1 MFKKGLF
8 TAALAAAAIVFCAP
22 ATTASASETKGWRD
36 NGTWYVYSSDGSYYC
51 SQRAS
56 IEGSDGKY
64 QYYYFNDEGYKINT
78 PQTGWV
84 NAGGW
89 YYFENGDVVESELKT
104 IGGATYY
111 FDYNGKMVTSRFVT
125 DYKSGKYDS
134 KLGHTVYD
142 YYAVDANGVATKIN
156 TSKNDWVK
164 AGDNWGYVQDGKL
177 VERKF
182 VEVNGK
188 WYYFNYNG
196 IMVKDGAVDAYSE
209 SEKKYDLYLFDEDGA
224 LVTNDWYFKSNGT
237 YGDWYYAGADGKA
250 YAAEYDNKT
259 GLLVEGTGWAKIN
272 GSWYF
277 FNGSGQMYQNET
289 ASIKNRTTGKS
300 ETYRFDASGRMV
312 TGWYNTADSFD
323 TYNNWEY
330 YDESGAAF
338 TGWLSD
344 AAGWYY
350 VNNGNLLQGSAVY
363 WVTDENGV
371 GGYSTSS
378 SYFYTYKTEKDADGN
393 VKYVS
398 TRHDAADYKDSVG
411 YFFNYES
418 GAMIT
423 GWYSFNTWTDYANSS
438 SNDTLWYHA
447 ESDGSIHQGWL
458 YDGGSWYYLAS
469 NGRMVTNT
477 TETVYESADYNK
489 HMQNWRAANPGY
501 TSAEY
506 NVEAQNYRNAHTYYF
521 GEDGKM
527 VTGWYSTTTS
537 YGTTWHYLTADG
549 NAYTGWVQS
558 GDDWYY
564 ISNGL
569 MTTNYVTP
577 DGYVIGADGVWR

>member
-111 FDYNGKMVTSRFVT
+111 FDYNGKMVTSTLVT

-164 AGDNWGYVQDGKL
+164 AGDNWGYVQDGQLLKKAFA
-177 VERKF
+177 EI
-182 VEVNGK
+182 NGK
-188 WYYFNYNG
+188 WYYFDYDG
-196 IMVKDGAVDAYSE
+196 EMVKDGAVHAYSVT
-209 SEKKYDLYLFDEDGA
+209 EKEYDYYVFNEDGA
-224 LVTNDWYFKSNGT
+224 LVTNDWYFKNSGT

-250 YAAEYDNKT
+250 YAAEYENGVLK
-259 GLLVEGTGWAKIN
+259 EGTGWAKIN

-277 FNGSGQMYQNET
+277 FNSSGQMYQNET
-289 ASIKNRTTGKS
+289 TYITNRTTGKS
-300 ETYRFDASGRMV
+300 EKFRFDVSGRMV
-312 TGWYNTADSFD
+312 TGYYNRANSYD

-350 VNNGNLLQGSAVY
+350 VDNGNVLQGSAVY

-371 GGYSTSS
+371 GGYSTSN
-378 SYFYTYKTEKDADGN
+378 SYFYTYKTEKDEKGN
-393 VKYVS
+393 AKYVS
-398 TRHDAADYKDSVG
+398 TKHEAADYKDSVG
-411 YFFNYES
+411 YFFNFES

-423 GWYSFNTWTDYANSS
+423 GWYSFNTWTDFEYSTTNY
-438 SNDTLWYHA
+438 TTWYHA
-447 ESDGSIHQGWL
+447 EADGSIHQGWL
-458 YDGGSWYYLAS
+458 YDGGSWYYLDS
-469 NGRMVTNT
+469 DGEILTNT
-477 TETVYESADYNK
+477 TRTVYEQKDFIK
-489 HMQNWRAANPGY
+489 HMQNWKAANPGY
-501 TSAEY
+501 TQAEY
-506 NVEAQNYRNAHTYYF
+506 AVEYQNYRNANTYCF
-521 GEDGKM
+521 GDDGKM
-527 VTGWYSTTTS
+527 VTGWYSVTTS
-537 YGTTWHYLTADG
+537 QKTTWHYLTADG

>member
-22 ATTASASETKGWRD
+22 ATTASASETTGWRD

-51 SQRAS
+51 SQRVYL
-56 IEGSDGKY
+56 ENSDGKY

-89 YYFENGDVVESELKT
+89 YYFEDGKEVKSGVKT

-111 FDYNGKMVTSRFVT
+111 FDYNGKMVTNAVESVHVGH
-125 DYKSGKYDS
+125 DSNGKCIYD
-134 KLGHTVYD
+134 V
-142 YYAVDANGVATKIN
+142 YAVDANGVATKVN

-177 VERKF
+177 VEGKF

-196 IMVKDGAVDAYSE
+196 IMVKDGAVSAYSE
-209 SEKKYDLYLFDEDGA
+209 TEKKSDKYLFDADGA

-250 YAAEYDNKT
+250 YAAKYDNKT
-259 GLLVEGTGWAKIN
+259 DLLVEGTGWAKIN

-312 TGWYNTADSFD
+312 TGWYNRADSYD
-323 TYNNWEY
+323 TYNSWEY
-330 YDESGAAF
+330 YDESGAAY

-350 VNNGNLLQGSAVY
+350 VNNGDLLQGQAVY

-398 TRHDAADYKDSVG
+398 TRHNAADYKDSVG
-411 YFFNYES
+411 YFFNRET

-423 GWYSFNTWTDYANSS
+423 GWYSFNSWTDYAYSTTNY
-438 SNDTLWYHA
+438 TAWYHA
-447 ESDGSIHQGWL
+447 EADGSIHQGWL
-458 YDGGSWYYLAS
+458 YDGGSWYYLDS
-469 NGRMVTNT
+469 DGRMVTNAI
-477 TETVYESADYNK
+477 ETVYESADYNK

-501 TSAEY
+501 TQAEY
-506 NVEAQNYRNAHTYYF
+506 NVEQQNYRNAHTYYF

-537 YGTTWHYLTADG
+537 AETTWHYLTADG

-564 ISNGL
+564 IRDGL

>member
-22 ATTASASETKGWRD
+22 ATTASASETTGWRD

-51 SQRAS
+51 SQRVNLKN
-56 IEGSDGKY
+56 SDGKY

-89 YYFENGDVVESELKT
+89 YYFEDGKEVKSGVKT

-111 FDYNGKMVTSRFVT
+111 FNYDGKMVTNAVESVHVGH
-125 DYKSGKYDS
+125 DSNGKCIYD
-134 KLGHTVYD
+134 V
-142 YYAVDANGVATKIN
+142 YAVDANGVATKVN

-177 VERKF
+177 VEGKF

-196 IMVKDGAVDAYSE
+196 IMVKDGAVSAYSE
-209 SEKKYDLYLFDEDGA
+209 SEKKYDLYLFDADGA

-250 YAAEYDNKT
+250 YAAEYENGVLK
-259 GLLVEGTGWAKIN
+259 EGTGWAKIN

-277 FNGSGQMYQNET
+277 FSGSGQMYQNET
-289 ASIKNRTTGKS
+289 TSIKNRTTGKS
-300 ETYRFDASGRMV
+300 EKFRFDVSGRMV
-312 TGWYNTADSFD
+312 TGWYNTADSYD
-323 TYNNWEY
+323 TYNDWEY

-350 VNNGNLLQGSAVY
+350 VNNGSLLQGSAVF

-371 GGYSTSS
+371 GGYSTNT
-378 SYFYTYKTEKDADGN
+378 SYFYTYKTEKDSAGN
-393 VKYVS
+393 VNYVS

-411 YFFNYES
+411 YFFNRET

-423 GWYSFNTWTDYANSS
+423 GWYSFNSWEDYEYSTKNNTA
-438 SNDTLWYHA
+438 WYHA
-447 ESDGSIHQGWL
+447 EADGSIHQGWL
-458 YDGGSWYYLAS
+458 YDGGSWYYLAA
-469 NGRMVTNT
+469 NGRMLTNT

-501 TSAEY
+501 TQAEY

-564 ISNGL
+564 ISEGV
-569 MTTNYVTP
+569 MATNYVTP
-577 DGYVIGADGVWR
+577 DGYVVGADGVWR

>member
-22 ATTASASETKGWRD
+22 ATTASASETTGWRD

-51 SQRAS
+51 SQRVYLKN
-56 IEGSDGKY
+56 SDGKY

-89 YYFENGDVVESELKT
+89 YYFEDGKEVKSGVKT

-111 FDYNGKMVTSRFVT
+111 FGYNGKMVTSTVESVHVGH
-125 DYKSGKYDS
+125 DSNGKCIYD
-134 KLGHTVYD
+134 V
-142 YYAVDANGVATKIN
+142 YAVDANGVATKVN

-188 WYYFNYNG
+188 WYYFDDNG
-196 IMVKDGAVDAYSE
+196 IMVKDGATRAYSE
-209 SEKKYDLYLFDEDGA
+209 SEKKYDLYLFDADGA

-237 YGDWYYAGADGKA
+237 YGDWYYAGTDGKA
-250 YAAEYDNKT
+250 YAAEYDYDKEVGNILK
-259 GLLVEGTGWAKIN
+259 EGTGWAKIN

-277 FNGSGQMYQNET
+277 FASDGQMYQNET
-289 ASIKNRTTGKS
+289 ANIKNRTTGKS
-300 ETYRFDASGRMV
+300 EKFRFDASGRMV
-312 TGWYNTADSFD
+312 TGYYNTADSFD

-330 YDESGAAF
+330 YDESGAAY

-350 VNNGNLLQGSAVY
+350 VNNGKVLQGSAVY

-378 SYFYTYKTEKDADGN
+378 SYFYTYKTEKDEKGN
-393 VKYVS
+393 AKYVS
-398 TRHDAADYKDSVG
+398 TKHEAADYKDSVG
-411 YFFNYES
+411 YFFNRET

-423 GWYSFNTWTDYANSS
+423 GWYSFNSWTDYAYSTTNY
-438 SNDTLWYHA
+438 TAWYHA
-447 ESDGSIHQGWL
+447 EADGSIHQGWL
-458 YDGGSWYYLAS
+458 YDGGSWYYLDS
-469 NGRMVTNT
+469 DGRMLTNA

-501 TSAEY
+501 TQAES

-537 YGTTWHYLTADG
+537 AGTTWHYLTADG

-564 ISNGL
+564 IRSGL

>member
-22 ATTASASETKGWRD
+22 ATTASASETTGWRD

-51 SQRAS
+51 SQRVNLKN
-56 IEGSDGKY
+56 SDGKY

-89 YYFENGDVVESELKT
+89 YYFENGKEVKSGVKT

-111 FDYNGKMVTSRFVT
+111 FNYDGKMVTNAVESVHVGH
-125 DYKSGKYDS
+125 DSNGKCIYD
-134 KLGHTVYD
+134 V
-142 YYAVDANGVATKIN
+142 YAVDANGVATKVN

-177 VERKF
+177 VEGKF

-196 IMVKDGAVDAYSE
+196 IMVKDGAVSAYSE
-209 SEKKYDLYLFDEDGA
+209 TEKKSAKYLFDEDGA

-250 YAAEYDNKT
+250 YAAKYDEN
-259 GLLVEGTGWAKIN
+259 GVLEEDTGWAKIN

-277 FNGSGQMYQNET
+277 FASDGRMYQNET
-289 ASIKNRTTGKS
+289 ANIKNRTTGKS
-300 ETYRFDASGRMV
+300 EKFRFDASGRMV
-312 TGWYNTADSFD
+312 TGYYNTADSFD

-330 YDESGAAF
+330 YDESGAAY

-350 VNNGNLLQGSAVY
+350 VNNGKVLQGSAVY

-393 VKYVS
+393 AKYVR
-398 TRHDAADYKDSVG
+398 TQHDAADYKDSVG
-411 YFFNYES
+411 YFFNRET

-423 GWYSFNTWTDYANSS
+423 GWYSFNSWTDYAYSTTNY
-438 SNDTLWYHA
+438 TAWYHA
-447 ESDGSIHQGWL
+447 EADGSIHQGWL
-458 YDGGSWYYLAS
+458 YDGGSWYYLDS
-469 NGRMVTNT
+469 DGRMLTNA

-501 TSAEY
+501 TQAEY
-506 NVEAQNYRNAHTYYF
+506 NVEQQNYRNAHTYYF

-564 ISNGL
+564 IRSGL

>member
-36 NGTWYVYSSDGSYYC
+36 NGTWYVYNQDGSYYC
-51 SQRAS
+51 SQRVS
-56 IEGSDGKY
+56 IKGSDGKY

-89 YYFENGDVVESELKT
+89 YYFEDGKEVKSGLKT

-111 FDYNGKMVTSRFVT
+111 FDYDGKMATSTLVT
-125 DYKSGKYDS
+125 DYKSRKYDS
-134 KLGHTVYD
+134 KLERTVYD

-164 AGDNWGYVQDGKL
+164 AGDNWGYVQDGQLLKKAFA
-177 VERKF
+177 EI
-182 VEVNGK
+182 NGK
-188 WYYFNYNG
+188 WYYFDYDG
-196 IMVKDGAVDAYSE
+196 KMVKDGAVHAYSVT
-209 SEKKYDLYLFDEDGA
+209 EKEYDYYVFNEDGA

-250 YAAEYDNKT
+250 YAAKYDKN
-259 GLLVEGTGWAKIN
+259 GVLEEDTGWAKIN

-277 FNGSGQMYQNET
+277 FSGSGQMYQNET
-289 ASIKNRTTGKS
+289 TYITNRTTGKS
-300 ETYRFDASGRMV
+300 EKFRFDASGRMV
-312 TGWYNTADSFD
+312 TGWYNTADSYD
-323 TYNNWEY
+323 TYNSWEY

-350 VNNGNLLQGSAVY
+350 VDNGNVLQGSAVF
-363 WVTDENGV
+363 WVTDVNGV
-371 GGYSTSS
+371 GGYSTNN
-378 SYFYTYKTEKDADGN
+378 SYFYTYKTEKDAKGN
-393 VKYVS
+393 VNYVS

-411 YFFNYES
+411 YFFNRET

-423 GWYSFNTWTDYANSS
+423 GWYSFNSWTDYEYSTTNTTA
-438 SNDTLWYHA
+438 WYHA
-447 ESDGSIHQGWL
+447 EADGSIHQGWL
-458 YDGGSWYYLAS
+458 YDGGSWYYLAA
-469 NGRMVTNT
+469 NGRMLTNT

-501 TSAEY
+501 TSAEF

>member
-22 ATTASASETKGWRD
+22 ATTASASETTGWRD

-51 SQRAS
+51 SQRVNLKN
-56 IEGSDGKY
+56 SDGKY

-89 YYFENGDVVESELKT
+89 YYFEDGKEVKSGVKT

-111 FDYNGKMVTSRFVT
+111 FNYDGKMVTNAVESVHVGH
-125 DYKSGKYDS
+125 DSNGKCIYD
-134 KLGHTVYD
+134 V
-142 YYAVDANGVATKIN
+142 YAVDANGVATKVN

-177 VERKF
+177 VEGKF

-196 IMVKDGAVDAYSE
+196 IMVKDGAVSAYSE
-209 SEKKYDLYLFDEDGA
+209 TEKKSDKYLFDADGA

-250 YAAEYDNKT
+250 YAAKYDNKT
-259 GLLVEGTGWAKIN
+259 DLLVEGTGWAKIN

-300 ETYRFDASGRMV
+300 EKFRFDASGRMV

-323 TYNNWEY
+323 TYNDWEY

-350 VNNGNLLQGSAVY
+350 VNNGNVLQGSAVY

-393 VKYVS
+393 AKYVR
-398 TRHDAADYKDSVG
+398 TQHNAADSKDSVG
-411 YFFNYES
+411 YFFNRET

-423 GWYSFNTWTDYANSS
+423 GWYSFNSWTDYAYSTTNY
-438 SNDTLWYHA
+438 TAWYHA
-447 ESDGSIHQGWL
+447 EADGSIHQGWL
-458 YDGGSWYYLAS
+458 YDGGSWYYLDS
-469 NGRMVTNT
+469 DGRMLTNA

-564 ISNGL
+564 ISNGV
-569 MTTNYVTP
+569 MATNYVTP
-577 DGYVIGADGVWR
+577 DGYVVGADGVWR